1 MPLLY
6 EPTERTLQYYRYRL
20 QKKLKLSSSPEVATA
35 FLAGVFTGFFV
46 LPIVMTFIG
55 YKIEKMRP

>member
-6 EPTERTLQYYRYRL
+6 EPTDHLVRYYGS
-20 QKKLKLSSSPEVATA
+20 KIGKLSPSPDLTM
-35 FLAGVFTGFFV
+35 FLAGIFTGFFV